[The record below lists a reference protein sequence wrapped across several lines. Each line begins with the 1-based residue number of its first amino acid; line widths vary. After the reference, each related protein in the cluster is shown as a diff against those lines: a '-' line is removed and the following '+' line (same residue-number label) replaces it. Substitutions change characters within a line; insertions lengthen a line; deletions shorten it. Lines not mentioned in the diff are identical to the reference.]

1 MSNSVDFTLL
11 YLISCSASPWAS
23 RPPPCGVLSRNLVS
37 ADVPVFS
44 IHIILNDISQVKVTK
59 CTG

>member
-1 MSNSVDFTLL
+1 MSNSLDFTLL
-11 YLISCSASPWAS
+11 YLISCRASLWVS
-23 RPPPCGVLSRNLVS
+23 GPPPCGVLSRNLVS